1 MSFLDCLQML
11 GAVRPVQRPPSP
23 EQREL
28 AAVDFGWAPATG
40 PATGGMGMG
49 TGAAAAALVGVG
61 GDQLQPLQGFSLL
74 FLLLLKQPQLV
85 CY

>member
-11 GAVRPVQRPPSP
+11 GVVRPVQRPPSP

-40 PATGGMGMG
+40 GMGMG

-61 GDQLQPLQGFSLL
+61 GDQLQSLQGFSLL

-85 CY
+85 CF

>member
-1 MSFLDCLQML
+1 
-11 GAVRPVQRPPSP
+11 
-23 EQREL
+23 
-28 AAVDFGWAPATG
+28 
-40 PATGGMGMG
+40 MG

-61 GDQLQPLQGFSLL
+61 GDQLQSLQGFSLL